1 MTSGSGDWRQVATV
15 RAGSNGDTASR
26 GGDWRGAAIQL
37 AATMVEMQGKEGT
50 VENKGRS
57 GCSGSDNSS
66 GSKEA
71 VTGKKGEEER
81 WKRRLGSA
89 GGSRNDSA
97 RAAGRKGYHDS
108 EWQWRQDDSQGLRQ
122 RRRCYE
128 QVGYGHESLMEMSKQ
143 RLVSDRKRLRMV
155 RLLQR
160 RAQLRQREEE
170 VEEAAARVWDH
181 WLCTAKG

>member
-1 MTSGSGDWRQVATV
+1 
-15 RAGSNGDTASR
+15 
-26 GGDWRGAAIQL
+26 
-37 AATMVEMQGKEGT
+37 MQGKEGT

-97 RAAGRKGYHDS
+97 RAAGRKGYGHDS

-160 RAQLRQREEE
+160 RAQLQQREEE